1 MSVEI
6 VRDEI
11 LSEIL
16 MYDAIVCGEHGWQV
30 AIKRNPYGVDV
41 WVMDGNTLGYLAK
54 HWVNYSKDLKD
65 MACTI
70 CDDVLFN
77 HFIVTSRFFDDV
89 LFALN
94 NI

>member
-1 MSVEI
+1 
-6 VRDEI
+6 
-11 LSEIL
+11 
-16 MYDAIVCGEHGWQV
+16 
-30 AIKRNPYGVDV
+30 
-41 WVMDGNTLGYLAK
+41 MDGNTLGYLAK

-94 NI
+94 NIYKM